1 MRVGMISRDKKA
13 EKMLTRI
20 SSEVGYTTI
29 SFLNKDP
36 DSHLS
41 FKINKMCSITYL
53 QAFT

>member
-20 SSEVGYTTI
+20 GYTTI

-53 QAFT
+53 QALT